1 MHTFLEWGRI
11 QTGVKYAER
20 KIGIPL
26 SKTDAFL
33 SSSGD
38 HCHYKRPYRKD
49 EKRVSSFM
57 PAMVFVCVFS
67 TAGFEFRFP
76 VQDGTYKLE
85 NVEQKQGELIDGKA
99 FLTA

>member
-1 MHTFLEWGRI
+1 
-11 QTGVKYAER
+11 
-20 KIGIPL
+20 
-26 SKTDAFL
+26 
-33 SSSGD
+33 
-38 HCHYKRPYRKD
+38 
-49 EKRVSSFM
+49 M

-67 TAGFEFRFP
+67 TAGFEFRFS

>member
-1 MHTFLEWGRI
+1 
-11 QTGVKYAER
+11 
-20 KIGIPL
+20 
-26 SKTDAFL
+26 
-33 SSSGD
+33 
-38 HCHYKRPYRKD
+38 
-49 EKRVSSFM
+49 M
-57 PAMVFVCVFS
+57 PALVFVCVFS